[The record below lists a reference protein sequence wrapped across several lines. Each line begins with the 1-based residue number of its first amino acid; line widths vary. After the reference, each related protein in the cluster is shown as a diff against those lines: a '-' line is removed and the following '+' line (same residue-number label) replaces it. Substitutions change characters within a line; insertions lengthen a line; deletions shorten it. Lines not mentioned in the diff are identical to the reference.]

1 MPQSLLKVAVHVVFG
16 TKGRRNLIPEGREE
30 ALWAYIGGI
39 ARNKNIV
46 LIIAGGMRDH
56 LHLLFEQPATMTI
69 ADAVKTFKANS
80 SRWLGKQNSAFAWQG
95 GYGAFSVSPSQIK
108 TVKEYIANQHE
119 HHKKR
124 NFEQEFLLL
133 LKKAG
138 IDYDPRYV
146 FD

>member
-1 MPQSLLKVAVHVVFG
+1 MPQSLVKVVIHAVFG
-16 TKGRRNLIPEGREE
+16 TKQRKNLIPEGREE
-30 ALWAYIGGI
+30 ALWAYVGGI
-39 ARNKNIV
+39 ARNTNVV

-56 LHLLFEQPATMTI
+56 LHLLFEMSATMTI

-80 SRWLGKQNSAFAWQG
+80 SRWLREQNPEFGWQA
-95 GYGAFSVSPSQIK
+95 GYGAFSVSPSHIK
-108 TVKEYIANQHE
+108 MVKEYIANQHE

-124 NFEQEFLLL
+124 NFEEEFLLL

-138 IDYDPRYV
+138 VDYDPRYV